1 MDWSDNLRVAFL
13 NPQGNFDP
21 EDTYWTKHPDF
32 GGQLVYVKELAIAMA
47 SMGVKADIIT
57 RRIEDAEWPEF
68 SREVDGYPGID
79 NLRIV
84 RAEFGGKQFLRKEFL
99 WPHLSEYVEK
109 ILQFYDQEKTRPNFI
124 TTHYGD
130 GGIAGAMM
138 AKTTGIP
145 YSFTAHSLGAQ
156 KMEKLRANKKSFSE
170 LDKEY
175 NFTARI
181 RAEGVSMKYS
191 AVNFVSTSME
201 RFEQYGHRLYEE
213 YINVNDDDKFC
224 VAPPGVNTD
233 VFHSETM
240 PEDDLVEDRI
250 GKLFARFS
258 SRQRV
263 SLPMIVSS
271 SRLDKKKNH
280 VSLLRAYMSSKYLK
294 DNVNLIIVTSGVSD
308 PYSRTHDALQPER
321 EVLNNLVDIVRRS
334 NLKDRVLFAD
344 IRNQKELAS
353 LYRLAARRN
362 SVFCLTALYEPF
374 GLAPLEAMACGL
386 PAVVTKNGGPSES
399 LKDSNNEYGVLVD
412 PTDVDDIKDGLLSLL
427 GPERRDRLLEMR
439 ALGERRVLSR
449 YTWQATAEKYL
460 GEIEKKLCKEF
471 EEPVIP
477 EWFFGKGK
485 LLELNIE

>member
-1 MDWSDNLRVAFL
+1 LRVAFL

-21 EDTYWTKHPDF
+21 EDTYWTTHPDF

-68 SREVDGYPGID
+68 SRELDGYNGID

-84 RAEFGGKQFLRKEFL
+84 RVEFGGKRFLRKELL
-99 WPHLSEYVEK
+99 WPHISEYAEK
-109 ILQFYDQEKTRPNFI
+109 TLQFYDQEKTRPNFI

-130 GGIAGAMM
+130 GGIAGAML
-138 AKTTGIP
+138 AKATGIP

-156 KMEKLRANKKSFSE
+156 KMDKLGVNKSNLSE
-170 LDKEY
+170 FDKEY
-175 NFTARI
+175 SFSARI
-181 RAEGVSMKYS
+181 VAEGVSMKHS

-201 RFEQYGHRLYEE
+201 RFEQYDHHLYKR
-213 YINVNDDDKFC
+213 YVDVNDDDRFC

-233 VFHSETM
+233 VFHTESM
-240 PEDDLVEDRI
+240 PEDYLVEERI
-250 GKLFARFS
+250 EKLFARFS
-258 SRQRV
+258 SRQR
-263 SLPMIVSS
+263 SGLPMIVSS

-280 VSLLRAYMSSKYLK
+280 VSLLRAYISSKYLRDK
-294 DNVNLIIVTSGVSD
+294 VNLIIVTSGVSD
-308 PYSRTHDALQPER
+308 PYSRTLDASHTEQ
-321 EVLNNLVDIVRRS
+321 EVLNNLVDIVTRS
-334 NLKDRVLFAD
+334 DLKDRVLFAD

-362 SVFCLTALYEPF
+362 SAFCLTTLYEPF

-399 LKDSNNEYGVLVD
+399 LKDSDNEYGVLVD
-412 PTDVDDIKDGLLSLL
+412 PTDVDDIRNGLLSLL
-427 GPERRDRLLEMR
+427 GPERRDRLHEMKR
-439 ALGERRVLSR
+439 LGERRVLSR

-460 GEIEKKLCKEF
+460 GEIENKLCREF
-471 EEPVIP
+471 EEPIIP
-477 EWFFGKGK
+477 GWFTGKGK
-485 LLELNIE
+485 LPELDIE

>member
-1 MDWSDNLRVAFL
+1 MRVAFL